1 VRSSTSETAKPSQNE
16 TWSLDV
22 AIAPDAA
29 VSRISANIN
38 RRGKRA
44 FGVLKTAN
52 EYIGV
57 VAERDFEI
65 WERQKRAIH
74 ARGRVIARSR
84 GSRIEVAFVVP
95 TWTRLLVGL
104 FFFLYALVTVGIATQ
119 PPDPGVSV
127 GELVIAVVGVAV
139 LVTLFVIGARIQ
151 RADLEGFLER
161 IFEDVAKI

>member
-1 VRSSTSETAKPSQNE
+1 M
-16 TWSLDV
+16 V
-22 AIAPDAA
+22 AQ
-29 VSRISANIN
+29 
-38 RRGKRA
+38 
-44 FGVLKTAN
+44 
-52 EYIGV
+52 
-57 VAERDFEI
+57 RDFEI

-139 LVTLFVIGARIQ
+139 LVTLFVIGARSQ

-161 IFEDVAKI
+161 VFEDVAKI